1 MKQLILILLGLS
13 IQAVAVATEFKQVHI
28 SGTVNYSKT
37 VELPENATFKVRLID
52 VSIRDAKSKVISE
65 QSMKV
70 SSQPG
75 FYQLPVDLK
84 YIKSSN
90 NYEVEAFIKVDGKSW
105 FLNTSVQPAFTKET
119 QDRVDLNLDFVK

>member
-1 MKQLILILLGLS
+1 MKQLILILFGLS
-13 IQAVAVATEFKQVHI
+13 IQAVAVAAELKQVHI
-28 SGTVNYSKT
+28 AGTVNYSET
-37 VELPENATFKVRLID
+37 VALPENATFKVRLID

-84 YIKSSN
+84 YIKPSN
-90 NYEVEAFIKVDGKSW
+90 NYEVEAFIKVDGKNW

-119 QDRVDLNLDFVK
+119 QDRVDLKLDFVK